1 LRRIT
6 ADHDPIT
13 DKIYDAIAW
22 TALRSINSARES
34 VIMKDITLIEI
45 RVKASEQFNGTLDDF
60 TVLATTICPDWVAGS
75 SAWISRPTNNPASL
89 FRYLL
94 QGPFNK
100 RPQADAKINLVALA
114 AWHEYCLGQGFA
126 FNLYCDYQ
134 GSIYDMLV
142 NLAASGRSSPTYRD
156 GKYTVIT
163 DAEQT
168 TICQHFTPRTSWGFS
183 STKAFYTPPH
193 AFRVTMADEA
203 QDYNTEEVFVYD
215 DGYSLSGGNNTTVA
229 TLFEEMKLIG
239 CTSHHDSWKQGRFHL
254 AQLRLRP
261 ETFKINVDIENIV
274 SSRGDLVRVTHDVPL
289 WGVASGRIKSLPQ
302 DLIVNGSFEN
312 WEGDFGTHIPDMWYH
327 RSGGN
332 FTANKETVNKV
343 EGQSALRLS
352 FNGFYPEM
360 RQPIG
365 YNNSA
370 VTLADYRANNYTGL
384 IFANNATYN
393 QQIVSNGGPLGNP
406 CYKFT
411 EVNGAWYNG
420 TERFPININ
429 TESLMVE
436 ITLRNLDVGNGI
448 TYLGVTCWDSNGIEI
463 TGQRCFRYP
472 NPTTL
477 YANYVAGQNYC
488 DIVPAGTSW
497 LNSTSSFLQMN
508 INSNNNNDLPF
519 PVARLM
525 RLNSVDMSN
534 NTYWRCYFYA
544 GYSLANNYA
553 NGTYVGQSYGGGVA
567 YCTLQASTIG
577 NNWSTV
583 RGFISSVGYNN
594 SPSSVD
600 EWKIG
605 TTTFALTGGL
615 HYTNNGAMLV
625 DSIVVKK
632 FNDILPSLNGQTI
645 NLGGWVRS
653 TGNNMARIGFCN
665 RTGTYQWSNNVV
677 GNNTWQYLTVS
688 HNVTAADKQLYAVC
702 YLYDSSGT
710 YNAWFDGLSAF
721 TSNNITQL
729 QLDETV
735 QMAANNNYAVRIRT
749 SSGNSI
755 LSNVTTVAGNNTI
768 INLSPGI
775 APNIGIYPGDL
786 FMFGKNGTESVECL
800 VKAIKPTE
808 DLCAEIEL
816 MDYSPA
822 VYTADTGTIPAYDTH
837 ITAKL
842 SDVAPLISS
851 VRSDEKVMLKAGNI
865 WTPRILVNFAPR
877 GSEKLKSIAYMEG
890 QFKVAYSTLNW
901 IGLSNISKD
910 AASVYIVNVEQ
921 GVTYWLRFRYIYRD
935 GHAGPWCS
943 SYSHLVVG
951 KSGYPN
957 DAAFDDANCT
967 FSATRIQFAMVL
979 ALDFDFDFFEI
990 RTDNNWGTAAGLI
1003 VQTRSLRYIYTGL
1016 IEINDTYYLKAR
1028 DTSGHYSVTA
1038 DTLTAGVDYT
1048 SDVLSITGAYS
1059 EFTTNDCFIYWDAV
1073 NPQKLL
1079 NYQVRIYSTFARTT
1093 LIYSSNYFTNPRFM
1107 IDYATN
1113 CNLSGGPRRTL
1124 YCTIVINDIYGRS
1137 FTYDISPD
1145 NPVPATITDLVVQV
1159 GLEMLVLVCGPLLGD
1174 IIGYEFGCDTDNPP
1188 SDSVEVG
1195 TNFAS
1200 FAGLVAGTTYR
1211 CRVRA
1216 KDAFGYGSW
1225 STVATGVPETLTVD
1239 ETVMDLPMYQNAGWN
1254 NNGASQITWANHTLL
1269 WKGNS
1274 YNIAGGNAGTSI
1286 FVYWNSSAP
1295 TTYTSGN
1302 TMPLDSNTWML
1313 CYRSN
1318 NLVFPAVQSPIIN
1331 GGLIHANTMHADR
1344 ILAGTLYVSN
1354 IVGSSGSLNFTS
1366 SGSINFASP
1375 TGNFAI
1381 SAGNVIIS
1389 ANATF
1394 TVTAT
1399 AGMNFNTANGIIVQ
1413 AGSGISLA
1421 GNASTPGIIKLYKS
1435 GLAGNW
1441 VTMGGFATYF
1451 AIYPSSNGTEDMY
1464 LGSNT
1469 SHWNTINIRA
1479 SNSAYLVGNTYVV
1492 MSCPGA
1498 YVSCTGTNAKV
1509 GATTLEID
1517 ANKSINSSTDYAGFI
1532 IGSYTGNGSNNRTM
1546 NTSSR
1551 VAAAIWINEVSADG
1565 AHAYAHY
1572 TFKGSANVSS
1582 AHAGT
1587 TLHGNSTTITG
1598 VNSTGFQ
1605 VNIGASGWGPNVN
1618 AQVYEYLYLF

>member
-1 LRRIT
+1 
-6 ADHDPIT
+6 
-13 DKIYDAIAW
+13 
-22 TALRSINSARES
+22 
-34 VIMKDITLIEI
+34 MKNITLIEV
-45 RVKASEQFNGTLDDF
+45 RVKASDQFNGTLDDF
-60 TVLATTICPDWVAGS
+60 TVLATTVCLDWVAGS
-75 SAWISRPTNNPASL
+75 SAWVSRPTNNPASL

-100 RPQADAKINLVALA
+100 RPQTDAKINLVALA

-142 NLAASGRSSPTYRD
+142 NLSASGRSSPTYRD

-215 DGYSLSGGNNTTVA
+215 DGYNSTNA

-274 SSRGDLVRVTHDVPL
+274 SSRGDLVRVTHDIPL
-289 WGVASGRIKSLPQ
+289 WGVASGRIKSFPQ
-302 DLIVNGSFEN
+302 DLVINGSFEN
-312 WEGDFGTHIPDMWYH
+312 WEGDFATHVPDMWYVP
-327 RSGGN
+327 SGSYY
-332 FTANKETVNKV
+332 TANKELVNKV
-343 EGQSALRLS
+343 EGQSALKLYY
-352 FNGFYPEM
+352 NGYYGEV
-360 RQPIG
+360 RQYIG

-370 VTLADYRANNYTGL
+370 TVLADYRANNYTGN
-384 IFANNATYN
+384 IYANNATYN
-393 QQIVSNGGPLGNP
+393 QQIVPTGGPLGNP

-411 EVNGAWYNG
+411 EVAGAWYDGAENF
-420 TERFPININ
+420 TINSN
-429 TESLMVE
+429 TEAVMLEVV
-436 ITLRNLDVGNGI
+436 LKNLDVGNGT
-448 TYLGVTCWDSNGIEI
+448 TYVGVTCWDSNGLEI

-472 NPTTL
+472 NTTRL

-488 DIVPAGTSW
+488 DIIPTVGNNW
-497 LNSTSSFLQMN
+497 LNDTSSFLQMN

-519 PVARLM
+519 PSARIM
-525 RLNSVDMSN
+525 RLNSVDMTN
-534 NTYWRCYFYA
+534 NNYWRCYFYA
-544 GYSLANNYA
+544 GYTLANNYA
-553 NGTYVGQSYGGGVA
+553 NGTYVGQSYGGGTT
-567 YCTLQASTIG
+567 YCTLAAALVN
-577 NNWSTV
+577 NNWTTA
-583 RGFISSVGYNN
+583 RGFISNINYSNE
-594 SPSSVD
+594 PSGVD

-605 TTTFALTGGL
+605 TTSFRLTGAF

-625 DSIVVKK
+625 DSITIKK
-632 FNDILPSLNGQTI
+632 FIDPFPSLIGQTI
-645 NLGGWVRS
+645 NLGGWVR
-653 TGNNMARIGFCN
+653 TTMNNVSKIGFHN
-665 RTGTYQWSNNVV
+665 HSTYQWSNTAI
-677 GNNTWQYLTVS
+677 GNNNWQYLSIS
-688 HNVTAADKQLYAVC
+688 HNVTANDRQLQAVC
-702 YLYDSSGT
+702 YFWYGN
-710 YNAWFDGLSAF
+710 YGHYAWFDGISAF
-721 TSNNITQL
+721 NSNNVTQL

-755 LSNVTTVAGNNTI
+755 LSNVTTAAGNNTI

-775 APNIGIYPGDL
+775 APSTGIYPGDL

-800 VKAIKPTE
+800 VKSIKPTE

-822 VYTADTGTIPAYDTH
+822 VYTSDVGAIPAYDTH

-842 SDVAPLISS
+842 SDVAPIISS

-877 GSEKLKSIAYMEG
+877 GSERLKTIAYMEG
-890 QFKVAYSTLNW
+890 QFKVAYSTVNW
-901 IGLSNISKD
+901 ISIGNISKD
-910 AASVYIVNVEQ
+910 AASVYINTVEQ

-967 FSATRIQFAMVL
+967 FSATRIQFAMVP

-990 RTDNNWGTAAGLI
+990 RTDNNWGAATGLI
-1003 VQTRSLRYIYTGL
+1003 VQTQSLRYIYTGL
-1016 IEINDTYYLKAR
+1016 IEINDTYYLKVR

-1079 NYQVRIYSTFARTT
+1079 NYQVRIYGEFARTT
-1093 LIYSSNYFTNPRFM
+1093 LLYSSNYFTNPRFM

-1159 GLEMLVLVCGPLLGD
+1159 GLELLVLVCGPLLGD

-1200 FAGLVAGTTYR
+1200 FLGLVAGTTYY

-1225 STVATGVPETLTVD
+1225 STVATGVPETITVD

-1274 YNIAGGNAGTSI
+1274 YNIAGGNAGTDI

-1295 TTYTSGN
+1295 TTYVSNN

-1313 CYRSN
+1313 CYRSG

-1331 GGLIHANTMHADR
+1331 GGLIHANTMHANR
-1344 ILAGTLYVSN
+1344 ITAGTLYIGN
-1354 IVGSSGSLNFTS
+1354 IVGSTGSLNFTS
-1366 SGSINFASP
+1366 SGSINFASA
-1375 TGNFAI
+1375 TGNFAV
-1381 SAGNVIIS
+1381 SAGNIVIS
-1389 ANATF
+1389 SSATF

-1399 AGMNFNTANGIIVQ
+1399 AGMNISTANGIQVQ

-1421 GNASTPGIIKLYKS
+1421 GNASTPGLLKIYRNGLS
-1435 GLAGNW
+1435 GNFIG
-1441 VTMGGFATYF
+1441 MGGYGTYF
-1451 AIYPSSNGTEDMY
+1451 YIYPSTANTETLYFGSDSGGNRWNTANFPCSNALYLSGGSIVSMTSGGASISCTEGNVGISGT
-1464 LGSNT
+1464 SITIAPQKNNT
-1469 SHWNTINIRA
+1469 STTNLRA
-1479 SNSAYLVGNTYVV
+1479 SNAYCGYTGDGNVTLHSLTGVGFRPTHVQIWRNT
-1492 MSCPGA
+1492 
-1498 YVSCTGTNAKV
+1498 TGGTHVEFWHKTE
-1509 GATTLEID
+1509 GMP
-1517 ANKSINSSTDYAGFI
+1517 AN
-1532 IGSYTGNGSNNRTM
+1532 GSYYDADAVIYYNNKGIK
-1546 NTSSR
+1546 SLD
-1551 VAAAIWINEVSADG
+1551 ADG
-1565 AHAYAHY
+1565 F
-1572 TFKGSANVSS
+1572 TVW
-1582 AHAGT
+1582 
-1587 TLHGNSTTITG
+1587 
-1598 VNSTGFQ
+1598 
-1605 VNIGASGWGPNVN
+1605 GASDPNSNGVGYT
-1618 AQVYEYLYLF
+1618 AICYG